1 MRFRH
6 IGVLCVLLTGSQT
19 ARGQDGPHIKVG
31 KDTIEFLAGD
41 ELVTRLHIA
50 PSYAK
55 PIFWPVYA
63 PGKTPLTRAWPME
76 KNIAGETTDH
86 IHQKSA
92 WWCHG
97 DVIAEGIDLKQKIK
111 GVDGVDFW
119 SEAKGHG
126 RIVVKEVGEVKN
138 GRGSASITLKL
149 EWQTSDG
156 QKIMDETR
164 TIHFY
169 TLGKTRLIVM
179 TSDLSASVT
188 TIVFGDTKEGSFG
201 IRINDQ
207 ITASKTGKGKLQNAE
222 GKVGEKD
229 CWGQIS
235 AWCDYSGPIDGKE
248 VGLAILADP
257 KNPHPTA
264 WHARGYGL
272 MAANPFGRAKSGFP
286 ALKGRNDLVTLK
298 KGERLT
304 FRYGL
309 LLHEG
314 DAASGQVAEHY
325 RRFVDLRAKE

>member
-1 MRFRH
+1 MRWWH
-6 IGVLCVLLTGSQT
+6 IGIVGVLWSLPGAAPAQE
-19 ARGQDGPHIKVG
+19 IKVG
-31 KDTIEFLAGD
+31 KDAIEFMAGT

-50 PSYAK
+50 PSFAK
-55 PIFWPVYA
+55 PIFWPMNA
-63 PGKTPLTRAWPME
+63 PGNVPLTRAWPMQ
-76 KNIAGETTDH
+76 KGVAGESADH
-86 IHQKSA
+86 PHQKSA

-97 DVIAEGIDLKQKIK
+97 DVIAHGLELKDKIK

-126 RIVVKEVGEVKN
+126 RVILTDVGKPKAN
-138 GRGSASITLKL
+138 GNGGGSIILKL
-149 EWQTSDG
+149 EWQTADG

-169 TLGKTRLIVM
+169 ILGKTRLIVV
-179 TSDLSASVT
+179 TTDLSASVT

-207 ITASKTGKGKLQNAE
+207 ITASKAGKGKLQNAE

-229 CWGQIS
+229 VWGQIS
-235 AWCDYSGPIDGKE
+235 AWCDYSGPIDGKQ
-248 VGLAILADP
+248 VGLAILTDP
-257 KNPHPTA
+257 KNPHPTC
-264 WHARGYGL
+264 WHSRGYGL

-286 ALKGRNDLVTLK
+286 AMKGRTDLVTLK
-298 KGERLT
+298 KGEHIT
-304 FRYGL
+304 FRFGL
-309 LLHEG
+309 LMHEG

>member
-1 MRFRH
+1 MRSGC
-6 IGVLCVLLTGSQT
+6 IAVVALLFSAGQ
-19 ARGQDGPHIKVG
+19 AVRAQDGPQIKVG
-31 KDTIEFLAGD
+31 KEAIEFLADD

-50 PSYAK
+50 PSFAK
-55 PIFWPVYA
+55 PIFWPMNA
-63 PGKTPLTRAWPME
+63 PGKVPLTRAWPMR
-76 KNIAGETTDH
+76 KDIAGETTDH

-97 DVIAEGIDLKQKIK
+97 DIIAEGIELKDRIK

-138 GRGSASITLKL
+138 ARGAASI
-149 EWQTSDG
+149 
-156 QKIMDETR
+156 

-169 TLGKTRLIVM
+169 TFGKTRLIVM
-179 TSDLSASVT
+179 TSNLSASVT

-257 KNPHPTA
+257 QNPHPTA

-286 ALKGRNDLVTLK
+286 AMKGRTDLVTLK
-298 KGERLT
+298 KGEQMT

-309 LLHEG
+309 LMHEG
-314 DAASGQVAEHY
+314 DAASGQVAGHY
-325 RRFVDLRAKE
+325 RRFVDLRGKE